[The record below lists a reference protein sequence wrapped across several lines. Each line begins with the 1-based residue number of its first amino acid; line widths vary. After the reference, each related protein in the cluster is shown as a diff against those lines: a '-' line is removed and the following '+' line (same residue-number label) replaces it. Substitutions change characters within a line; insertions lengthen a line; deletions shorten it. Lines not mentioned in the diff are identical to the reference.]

1 LNLDVPGTA
10 PAPLIEDFGDFW
22 PFYVGQHSRRG
33 TRALHFVGTTLALVL
48 LLGAVVFA
56 RPDLLAWALVSGYAF
71 AWVGHFF
78 VEKNRP
84 ATFRY
89 PLWSLRGDFRMY
101 ALMWRGRMSAEIDLL
116 RAAGSGSPVS
126 C

>member
-1 LNLDVPGTA
+1 LNLDVPGKA
-10 PAPLIEDFGDFW
+10 PGPLIEDFGDFW

-101 ALMWRGRMSAEIDLL
+101 ALMWRGRMSAEIELL

>member
-1 LNLDVPGTA
+1 VTA

-22 PFYVGQHSRRG
+22 PFYVGQHARRG